1 MSSPIFSVLIPPVD
15 LFQEMGAEASREVGD
30 SDEEHDHNLGM
41 LLQWPALQRPPD
53 AVFLKL
59 LLLM

>member
-1 MSSPIFSVLIPPVD
+1 VLIPPVD

-30 SDEEHDHNLGM
+30 SDEEHDDNLGM

-53 AVFLKL
+53 AIFLKL